1 MAADCFARL
10 FATVRAVGE
19 GVAVGAGLAAGQ
31 GFGLAVAEVVAVAP
45 AGRVPPAGATFGD
58 PVAEEA
64 VVGGVWGA
72 RVVVLGEPGC
82 VGVEAFL
89 AVVGGVMLPPV
100 PPGLAFAVVVV
111 DVVEVVVVVEV
122 WWDPCDLG
130 EELVEEVGVV
140 VFLGLGVPPLPV
152 MEEVGD
158 PCLLPPI
165 GLCSEPDRARPW
177 P

>member
-19 GVAVGAGLAAGQ
+19 GVAVGAGLGAGQ

-45 AGRVPPAGATFGD
+45 AGRAVPPAGATLGD
-58 PVAEEA
+58 PVAEE
-64 VVGGVWGA
+64 VVVGVWGA

-111 DVVEVVVVVEV
+111 VEVVEV
-122 WWDPCDLG
+122 WCDPCDLG
-130 EELVEEVGVV
+130 EELAEEVGVV
-140 VFLGLGVPPLPV
+140 VFLGLGAPPLPV

-158 PCLLPPI
+158 PCLLPPT
-165 GLCSEPDRARPW
+165 GLCSEPERARPW